1 MKLGKKW
8 INMNIIKPKKLQKG
22 DTIGILAVSGK
33 IKEYENIEKA
43 KSFFEREGY
52 NVIISDTCRTS
63 HQYMAG
69 NSDDDCVKAFHD
81 FFLNKKI
88 NAIVSARG
96 GYGTLR
102 LINKINWDIVKNNPK
117 IFAGYSDITVLLN
130 TIFKN
135 TGLITFHSAMANGDF
150 ANEIQN
156 YTKES
161 FFKTLSG
168 EATYYQAD
176 NHSTFY
182 SGITKGILWGGNLAT
197 LTSLCGI
204 DFIPN
209 EDLILFIE
217 DLNEP
222 VYKIDK
228 MLTQLFNIEKAKA
241 NIKGIAIGEFK
252 DIENKSKLN
261 EILKG
266 FANELKIPMCDGFK
280 ITHNKIKDTIPVGA
294 NAIFDSNT
302 GRISIKDKYTI

>member
-1 MKLGKKW
+1 
-8 INMNIIKPKKLQKG
+8 MNIIKPKKLQKG

-43 KSFFEREGY
+43 KSFFEKEGY
-52 NVIISDTCRTS
+52 KVIVSDTCKTS
-63 HQYMAG
+63 HRYMAG
-69 NSDDDCVKAFHD
+69 NSDNDCIETLHK
-81 FFLNKKI
+81 FFQDNRI
-88 NAIVSARG
+88 NAIVAARG

-102 LINKINWDIVKNNPK
+102 LLKKINWDIIKDNPK
-117 IFAGYSDITVLLN
+117 IFAGYSDITILLDM
-130 TIFKN
+130 IFKN

-161 FFKTLSG
+161 FFKTLKG
-168 EATYYQAD
+168 EATLFEAENYK
-176 NHSTFY
+176 TFY
-182 SGITKGILWGGNLAT
+182 SGITKGTLWGGNLAT

-209 EDLILFIE
+209 KDLILFIE

-252 DIENKSKLN
+252 DIENKSELDKVLQ
-261 EILKG
+261 E
-266 FANELKIPMCDGFK
+266 FADELKIPMCDGFK
-280 ITHNKIKDTIPVGA
+280 ITHNKIKDTIPVGIE
-294 NAIFDSNT
+294 AIFDSNT

>member
-1 MKLGKKW
+1 
-8 INMNIIKPKKLQKG
+8 MNIIKPKKLQKG

-43 KSFFEREGY
+43 KSFFEKEGY
-52 NVIISDTCRTS
+52 KVIVSETCKTS
-63 HQYMAG
+63 HRYMAG
-69 NSDDDCVKAFHD
+69 NSDNDCIEALHN
-81 FFLNKKI
+81 FFQDNKI
-88 NAIVSARG
+88 NAILAARG
-96 GYGTLR
+96 GYGALR
-102 LINKINWDIVKNNPK
+102 LLKKINWDIIKNNPK
-117 IFAGYSDITVLLN
+117 IFAGYSDITILLN
-130 TIFKN
+130 MIFKN

-156 YTKES
+156 YTRES
-161 FFKTLSG
+161 FFKTLKG
-168 EATYYQAD
+168 ETTLYHAENYK
-176 NHSTFY
+176 TFH

-209 EDLILFIE
+209 KDLILFIE

-252 DIENKSKLN
+252 DIENKIDLDKVLQ
-261 EILKG
+261 E
-266 FANELKIPMCDGFK
+266 FADELKIPMCDGFK

-294 NAIFDSNT
+294 EAIFDSNT